1 MNPTLMNQTL
11 QKGGLHPLI
20 DPPTEAERAT
30 WPKKHIFD
38 LPAMHGDARGDMVPI
53 LDAAMKSCVL
63 IRSVP
68 GAVRA
73 NHYHKTDWHYCY
85 LLDGACAYIY
95 RPVGSTETPTVE
107 YAVGGQCIFT
117 PPMLEHAMVFT
128 KPTNMLTLGR
138 NFRAQEVYEADIVRH
153 APLEKLVSIKY

>member
-1 MNPTLMNQTL
+1 MNKILP
-11 QKGGLHPLI
+11 KGNLHPLI
-20 DPPTEAERAT
+20 DPPTEEERAA
-30 WPKKHIFD
+30 WPKETVFD
-38 LPAMHGDARGDMVPI
+38 MPAMYGDARGDMIPI
-53 LDAAMKSCVL
+53 LDALMKSCVL

-85 LLDGACAYIY
+85 MLDGAVEYIY
-95 RPVGSTETPTVE
+95 RPVDSKETPTVVR
-107 YAVGGQCIFT
+107 AVGGQVVFT

-138 NFRAQEVYEADIVRH
+138 NFRAQEVYEADIVRIS
-153 APLEKLVSIKY
+153 PLDKLVNVKF